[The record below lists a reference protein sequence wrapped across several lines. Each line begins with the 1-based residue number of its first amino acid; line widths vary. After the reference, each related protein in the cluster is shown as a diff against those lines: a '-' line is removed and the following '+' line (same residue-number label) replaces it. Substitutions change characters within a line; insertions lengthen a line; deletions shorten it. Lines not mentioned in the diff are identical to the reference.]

1 MRLQIA
7 EAHLRN
13 YLARVIGVPIAHAP
27 DQLPQGAPIVGLLT
41 LQSREAGKA
50 VGGVRAVYLLEL
62 LASDAM
68 TDSQRRRAFESLAAQ
83 LLLTELSTERDAMP
97 MLDYQVA
104 LEELSHER
112 MRVRIEVEWHA
123 SE

>member
-1 MRLQIA
+1 
-7 EAHLRN
+7 LRN
-13 YLARVIGVPIAHAP
+13 YLSRVIGVPIATAP
-27 DQLPQGAPIVGLLT
+27 DQLPQGAAVAGLMT

-50 VGGVRAVYLLEL
+50 IGGIRAVYLLEL

-68 TDSQRRRAFESLAAQ
+68 PDSRRLRTFESLAAQ

-104 LEELSHER
+104 LEDLSHER
-112 MRVRIEVEWHA
+112 LRVRIEVEWHA